1 MPFVIKN
8 LMDMSKEEDP
18 KALIKA
24 FRDGFGVTLTTNGD
38 AIAPSMDEMTTFIA
52 AAVESSR
59 EAGVEDEGLDKYYL
73 DRVEEVSDDTN
84 IEHADITEGLDDM
97 SIPKEDPAPTA
108 DVKEEPE
115 VKVPDG
121 KADDDGFVVIDAAK
135 GGIGPDEE
143 DALYDLIMS
152 MSEEQRGSFLQKF
165 DPDIR
170 LPEVTTE
177 EPEQQLGAVD
187 ILQQQKPKS
196 GNNLAKLIGNLKF

>member
-1 MPFVIKN
+1 MSFVIKN

-24 FRDGFGVTLTTNGD
+24 FRDGFGVTLTTDGD

-73 DRVEEVSDDTN
+73 DRVEE
-84 IEHADITEGLDDM
+84 IEDAAKPETEM
-97 SIPKEDPAPTA
+97 EESIKGYPKDG
-108 DVKEEPE
+108 EP
-115 VKVPDG
+115 VF
-121 KADDDGFVVIDAAK
+121 DDDGVSISYEPEPEPDIGVVDATD
-135 GGIGPDEE
+135 GFNEIEE
-143 DALYDLIMS
+143 DQLYDLIMG
-152 MSEEQRGSFLQKF
+152 MPEEQRSSFLQKF